1 MKGGDAARG
10 DGPEDAIRAFYR
22 RNPPSR
28 LGVAVSGGS
37 DSLALLHLLEKAGV
51 ARLSVV
57 TIDHGLRPE
66 AASEAAHVEH
76 VCAELGVPHRV
87 LELDGREGGGNLQ
100 DWARRGR
107 YATIADWARGQ
118 GLDAVALG
126 HTRDD
131 QAETFLMRLSREAG
145 VGGLAAMK
153 DRFIR
158 DGMAFHRPL
167 LTVSR
172 ADLRDWLADEGRG
185 WIDDPSNDDENFDRA
200 RARKALFALSPLG
213 VTSDAL
219 ATVAVQLRAA
229 DEALARTASDW
240 ASVHIEEAAGD
251 LVIDRARLLTLPKEI
266 ARRILAEAV
275 LWLSG
280 AEYPPRRDALATL
293 RTAIRGRVNMTL
305 GGCLFLNSSMTCRVT
320 REFEPVKDVKAGSRD
335 LWDGRWRLDGPHQ
348 DGLEVRALGDA
359 VGACPAW
366 RDTGVPRQSLLS
378 SPSIWH
384 GAELIAA
391 PVAGHANGWTARA
404 DSRDTFARF
413 LLSR

>member
-1 MKGGDAARG
+1 MNAGDEARR
-10 DGPEDAIRAFYR
+10 DDPLNAIRKFYR
-22 RNPPSR
+22 KNPPSR

-37 DSLALLHLLEKAGV
+37 DSLALLHLLEQAAI
-51 ARLSVV
+51 ARLSAV

-66 AASEAAHVEH
+66 AAGEAAHVEH
-76 VCAELGVPHRV
+76 VCAELGVPHAI

-107 YATIADWARGQ
+107 YSAIADWAKGQ

-153 DRFIR
+153 DRFTR
-158 DGMAFHRPL
+158 DGMMFHRPL
-167 LTVSR
+167 LAVSR
-172 ADLRDWLADEGRG
+172 AGLRDWLAGQGADWVE
-185 WIDDPSNDDENFDRA
+185 DPSNDDENFDRA

-213 VTSDAL
+213 VTADAL

-229 DEALARTASDW
+229 DQALARTASDW
-240 ASVHIEEAAGD
+240 ASLHIKETDGD
-251 LVIDRARLLTLPKEI
+251 LVIDRARFLTLPKEI
-266 ARRILAEAV
+266 ARRILADAV
-275 LWLSG
+275 LWISG
-280 AEYPPRRDALATL
+280 AEYPPRRDALASL

-320 REFEPVKDVKAGSRD
+320 REREAVRDATAGSHE

-348 DGLEVRALGDA
+348 KGLEIRALGEA
-359 VGACPAW
+359 VGSCPRW
-366 RDTGVPRQSLLS
+366 RETGVPRQSLLS
-378 SPSIWH
+378 SPAIWR
-384 GAELIAA
+384 GDALVAA
-391 PVAGHANGWTARA
+391 PVAGLANGWMARA
-404 DSRDTFARF
+404 DARDTFARF
-413 LLSR
+413 LISR